1 MAALSAES
9 TLDDGLDDKMSPEK
23 GLKKLNEYQGLDDK
37 RSPENDM
44 KKLNE

>member
-9 TLDDGLDDKMSPEK
+9 TLDDGLDDKRSPGE
-23 GLKKLNEYQGLDDK
+23 KLNKYQGFDDK

-44 KKLNE
+44 KKLKE